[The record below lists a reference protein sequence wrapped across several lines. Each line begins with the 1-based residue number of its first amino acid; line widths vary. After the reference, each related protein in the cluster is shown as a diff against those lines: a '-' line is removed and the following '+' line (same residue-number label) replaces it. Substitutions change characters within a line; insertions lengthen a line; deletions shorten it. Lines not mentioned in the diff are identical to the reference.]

1 MRKRPLIDW
10 LKSKLKKEEEKLLD
24 PEKKE
29 DSVKEVV
36 KPKETWL
43 EWLFNIIDK
52 FLKEKIFN
60 GK

>member
-24 PEKKE
+24 PEDKTV
-29 DSVKEVV
+29 SVKEVV

-43 EWLFNIIDK
+43 EWLYRKIDNFIK
-52 FLKEKIFN
+52 GYIF